1 MKHKNIAIFVPHAG
15 CPHACSFCNQKT
27 ITAQQ
32 TLPQPDDVVRICTQ
46 ALAEI
51 QDPSNAEIAFFGGS
65 FTAIPQDYMTSL
77 LKAAQ
82 PFLGAGRFAGI
93 RISTRPDCISEAIL
107 RLLLQYGV
115 TSIELGAQSMC
126 DAVLTANLRGHT
138 AQDVRDACACI
149 RSFGFGL
156 GLQMMT
162 GLYGSTPADDLS
174 TVERIVEIHPDT
186 VRMYPVVVLR
196 GTRLGQLYEAGSYIL
211 PSMDEMIDV
220 CADAML
226 RFREAGIAVIKCGL
240 HASEFVERDRLAGYY
255 HPAFRELCE
264 GRIFRRKMAALPL
277 SRTQT
282 NRIAVH
288 PACISRAV
296 GQKRANILYFAQQ
309 GIDVKIIGDGTSEE
323 YEIELRE

>member
-115 TSIELGAQSMC
+115 TAIELGAQSMD
-126 DAVLTANLRGHT
+126 DAVLRASGDLALHVLEIMEAIHVSSDERKQVKLTST
-138 AQDVRDACACI
+138 CAKPE
-149 RSFGFGL
+149 
-156 GLQMMT
+156 MM
-162 GLYGSTPADDLS
+162 P
-174 TVERIVEIHPDT
+174 
-186 VRMYPVVVLR
+186 
-196 GTRLGQLYEAGSYIL
+196 
-211 PSMDEMIDV
+211 
-220 CADAML
+220 
-226 RFREAGIAVIKCGL
+226 
-240 HASEFVERDRLAGYY
+240 
-255 HPAFRELCE
+255 
-264 GRIFRRKMAALPL
+264 
-277 SRTQT
+277 
-282 NRIAVH
+282 
-288 PACISRAV
+288 
-296 GQKRANILYFAQQ
+296 
-309 GIDVKIIGDGTSEE
+309 II
-323 YEIELRE
+323 